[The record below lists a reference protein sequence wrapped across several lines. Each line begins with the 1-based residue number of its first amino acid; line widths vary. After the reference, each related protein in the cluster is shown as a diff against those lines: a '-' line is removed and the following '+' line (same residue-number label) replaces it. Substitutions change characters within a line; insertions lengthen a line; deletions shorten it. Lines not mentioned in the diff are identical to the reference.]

1 MAVVVT
7 AIVAGA
13 LAAALNAFMRAQF
26 TTATRLASWWLQV
39 PVAVILGA
47 LAGLAPT
54 LAEQITFTVLAVAA
68 ALLIVIDFGDYR
80 LPDVIVL
87 PSYGVLAVGLTT
99 AAALQGRWAVLGR
112 AGIVAASMFV
122 VYFVM
127 AMFAPDLGFGDVK
140 LAGVIGGFLGWFG
153 IAQSLA
159 GFLLA
164 WVMMA
169 VVGVVL
175 LLARRITSKASLP
188 FGPYMIAGAV
198 VAVFAGPVM
207 FPSLA

>member
-1 MAVVVT
+1 MTAVVT
-7 AIVAGA
+7 AIIAGA
-13 LAAALNAFMRAQF
+13 LAAGLNSFMRAQF
-26 TTATRLASWWLQV
+26 TTQPRIASWWLQV
-39 PVAVILGA
+39 PFAVVLGA

-80 LPDVIVL
+80 LPDLIVL
-87 PSYGVLAVGLTT
+87 PSYGVLAVGLTA
-99 AAALQGRWAVLGR
+99 AAALQGHWTALGR
-112 AGIVAASMFV
+112 AGIVAVAMFV
-122 VYFVM
+122 LYFVM
-127 AMFAPDLGFGDVK
+127 AMLAPDLGFGDVK

-153 IAQSLA
+153 VAQSVA

-175 LLARRITSKASLP
+175 LAVRRITSKASLP
-188 FGPYMIAGAV
+188 FGPYMIVGAV
-198 VAVFAGPVM
+198 IAVFAGPVM
-207 FPSLA
+207 FPSLV

>member
-1 MAVVVT
+1 MAAVVT

-54 LAEQITFTVLAVAA
+54 LAEQVTFTVLAVAA

-169 VVGVVL
+169 RPEAPGTV
-175 LLARRITSKASLP
+175 RT
-188 FGPYMIAGAV
+188 
-198 VAVFAGPVM
+198 
-207 FPSLA
+207 